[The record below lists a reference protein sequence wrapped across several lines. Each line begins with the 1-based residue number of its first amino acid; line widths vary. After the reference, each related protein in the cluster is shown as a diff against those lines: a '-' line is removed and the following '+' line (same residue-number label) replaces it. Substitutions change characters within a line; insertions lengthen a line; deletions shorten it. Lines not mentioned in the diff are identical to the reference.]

1 MARFAVRMN
10 GELLDQLMAAAGV
23 SPTVLAKDA
32 GVGTSVVSH
41 ARAGRPVAPAS
52 CLRIAQT
59 LARYPVDPTLVAL
72 LADSTALER
81 LHGRFPSL
89 ELAGVQ
95 VVRADDTDRDA
106 GDQRDHPR
114 VHSVSAHPRD
124 S

>member
-59 LARYPVDPTLVAL
+59 LARYPVDPTLVARRRL
-72 LADSTALER
+72 NGAEG

-114 VHSVSAHPRD
+114 VVSVSAHPRD
-124 S
+124 G